1 MSVRIQFLNCKIDAF
16 QSISWGTEGPG
27 FIGNVF
33 QDPSLGAFCSERG
46 QRLREEMVRCCH
58 TFSLA
63 WNLDVA
69 RSYASAEELE
79 AVLVDM
85 QFKPHLCPWMGP

>member
-1 MSVRIQFLNCKIDAF
+1 MRIQFLNCKTDAF

-27 FIGNVF
+27 FMGNVF
-33 QDPSLGAFCSERG
+33 QAPSLGAFSSGRE
-46 QRLREEMVRCCH
+46 QSLREEMVRCSH

-69 RSYASAEELE
+69 RSYTSAEELE
-79 AVLVDM
+79 AVPVDV
-85 QFKPHLCPWMGP
+85 QFKPHLGPWIGL